1 MGFAFLS
8 GRGWEGCLWTE
19 NLLYLYS
26 KTAQRLAPSSSPKMH
41 IIPALSARFVGRIFG
56 IATILLP
63 HQT

>member
-26 KTAQRLAPSSSPKMH
+26 KTTQRTCAK
-41 IIPALSARFVGRIFG
+41 ALVEGRPRAERVGYLRWG
-56 IATILLP
+56 GDGEAVQP
-63 HQT
+63 EK